1 MIIKSTDLLPTFQLE
16 KNPDLQKFV
25 ESFMTSSRIDIIKNV
40 LENRMRYMC
49 LVAENFIDEFNVHA
63 MIRTSECFGLQD
75 FHNIG
80 QKNVLMKK
88 NKSVNRGA
96 FQWTHI
102 YDYTECEKPT
112 LTCIKKLKSN
122 GYRVYATSSHL
133 EANYTPENIPIDQPL
148 AVILGKEH
156 EGISET
162 ALKHCDGLV
171 TIPMYGFTESFN
183 VSVAASLL
191 TQTIVGRIR
200 KSNLQWQFS
209 DEQKENLYYEWI
221 WHSIKYPDKL
231 YHEWSIRQPQVFNGN

>member
-1 MIIKSTDLLPTFQLE
+1 MILKNTDLLPSFQIE
-16 KNPDLQKFV
+16 KNSDLQKFV
-25 ESFMTSSRIDIIKNV
+25 ESFMTSSRMEVIRKV
-40 LENRMRYMC
+40 LENRMRHMC

-102 YDYTECEKPT
+102 YDYTECEEPT
-112 LTCIKKLKSN
+112 LTCIKNLKSK
-122 GYRVYATSSHL
+122 GYRVFATSSHL
-133 EANYTPENIPIDQPL
+133 EANFTPENIPIDQPL

-162 ALKHCDGLV
+162 ALKYCDGLV

-191 TQTIVGRIR
+191 TQTIIERIR
-200 KSNLQWQFS
+200 QSDIQWQFYAEEK
-209 DEQKENLYYEWI
+209 DNLYYEWI
-221 WHSIKYPDKL
+221 WHSIKYPEKL
-231 YHEWSIRQPQVFNGN
+231 YHEWMAKRNEVFSEK

>member
-1 MIIKSTDLLPTFQLE
+1 MIVKSTDLLPRFQIE
-16 KNPDLQKFV
+16 RDSDLQKYV
-25 ESFMTSSRIDIIKNV
+25 ESFMTSSRMDVIRKV
-40 LENRMRYMC
+40 LENRMRYIS

-102 YDYTECEKPT
+102 YDYTECEEPT
-112 LTCIKKLKSN
+112 LTCIKNLKSK
-122 GYRVYATSSHL
+122 GYRVFATSSHL

-156 EGISET
+156 EGISEI
-162 ALKHCDGLV
+162 ALKNSDGLV

-191 TQTIVGRIR
+191 TQTIVARIR
-200 KSNLQWQFS
+200 KSDIQWQF
-209 DEQKENLYYEWI
+209 DPEEKDNLYYEWI
-221 WHSIKYPDKL
+221 WHSMKYPEKL
-231 YHEWSIRQPQVFNGN
+231 YHDWIAKRN

>member
-1 MIIKSTDLLPTFQLE
+1 MIAKNTDIYPRFQTERNL
-16 KNPDLQKFV
+16 DLQSYV
-25 ESFMTSSRIDIIKNV
+25 ESFMTPSRIEVIRKV
-40 LENRMRYMC
+40 LENRMRHMC

-102 YDYTECEKPT
+102 YDYTECEEPT
-112 LTCIKKLKSN
+112 LTCIDNLKSK
-122 GYRVYATSSHL
+122 GYRVFATSSHL
-133 EANYTPENIPIDQPL
+133 EANYTPENLPIDQPL

-162 ALKHCDGLV
+162 ALQNCDGLV

-191 TQTIVGRIR
+191 TQTIVERIR
-200 KSNLQWQFS
+200 QSDIQWQFS
-209 DEQKENLYYEWI
+209 AEEKDNLYYEWI

-231 YHEWSIRQPQVFNGN
+231 YHEWSMNQVQDFNVN